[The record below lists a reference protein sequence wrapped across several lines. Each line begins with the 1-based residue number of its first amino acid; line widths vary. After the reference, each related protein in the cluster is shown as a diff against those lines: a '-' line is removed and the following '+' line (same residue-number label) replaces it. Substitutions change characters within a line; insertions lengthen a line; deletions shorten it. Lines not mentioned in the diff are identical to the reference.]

1 MSSSERIDKFLLDA
15 TQCRSPAQL
24 QKEAE
29 RLSVWLQKHQAEIVP
44 PGQQAKL
51 IQVLDV
57 HTKNGR
63 VGYAD
68 ALLNL
73 VSTFLALPEGK
84 LVSAK
89 SKQKCLKL
97 LDSLSEGGGGGG
109 GPKPS
114 SASPA
119 AKLFTLLDIDIVSS
133 QVTVQSDETEEVFE
147 GVECDADLLHRISSL
162 FEEDMAVHCLLSPT
176 QPFVVE
182 SAVRANDK
190 QAV

>member
-1 MSSSERIDKFLLDA
+1 MSTSERVDKFLSDSL
-15 TQCRSPAQL
+15 QCRTPAQL

-57 HTKNGR
+57 HTKSGR
-63 VGYAD
+63 LGYAD

-73 VSTFLALPEGK
+73 VETFLALPEGK

-97 LDSLSEGGGGGG
+97 LDSLSEGGG
-109 GPKPS
+109 PKPS
-114 SASPA
+114 ASPV
-119 AKLFTLLDIDIVSS
+119 AKLFTLLDIDRDSS
-133 QVTVQSDETEEVFE
+133 KVTVQNDDTEEILE
-147 GVECDADLLHRISSL
+147 EVECDVGLLQRISSL
-162 FEEDMAVHCLLSPT
+162 FEEDVTIHCLLSPT

-182 SAVRANDK
+182 SAVISNDK